1 MFIFISDKYR
11 VYLILLLCGVYM
23 LYLFW
28 VFVVMFVRGDFGVIS
43 FRISGLIVL
52 FFLVFIYGFWL
63 FVNFYVLFIEVLLKM
78 NI

>member
-1 MFIFISDKYR
+1 
-11 VYLILLLCGVYM
+11 M

-28 VFVVMFVRGDFGVIS
+28 VFVVMFVRGDFGVIG
-43 FRISGLIVL
+43 FGISGLIVL

-63 FVNFYVLFIEVLLKM
+63 FVNFNVLFIEVLLKM

>member
-1 MFIFISDKYR
+1 
-11 VYLILLLCGVYM
+11 M